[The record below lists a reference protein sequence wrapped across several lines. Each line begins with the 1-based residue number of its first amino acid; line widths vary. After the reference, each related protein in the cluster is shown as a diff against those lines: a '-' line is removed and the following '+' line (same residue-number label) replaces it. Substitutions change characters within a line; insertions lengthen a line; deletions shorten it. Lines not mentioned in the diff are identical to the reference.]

1 MVELLSPAGNAE
13 CFYAAINNGADA
25 IYIGLDEFSARKN
38 AENFTLDSLD
48 EYLRYARL
56 FGVKVYVAV
65 NTLIKDEE
73 ISRYFD
79 VVKRAYLLGVDAFII
94 QDIAFGNML
103 KQNFGDIELHLST
116 QAGINNVYGAKFAIE
131 NNFKRV
137 VLARETKIDEIKE
150 IAKMCDTEVF
160 VHGAMCTSFSGQ
172 CYMSSFVGGN
182 SGNRGRC
189 KQPCRQKYAYSG
201 EGFSCGQAYS
211 LSLSDLKLKDKIK
224 DLTEAGVKSFKIE
237 GRMRSVEYVATATR
251 AYRKIIDGLPAEKEF
266 DDLTKIY
273 NRGNYTSGY
282 TFGLDKNIIS
292 DKVQNHLGKCVC
304 DIDKFN
310 KTEIFTK
317 PFNVGDAFKIIRDGI
332 EVGSATCLNFNGKIT
347 TVYKGDIKKGD
358 KLYITK
364 DVKTVERALSYKRL
378 KPLEVHCDIA
388 EGKPITLES
397 DGIKI
402 QSDFIVQKA
411 EKCATTIDEIKNNL
425 LKTDKYP
432 FDIKVN
438 INISGNVFVLKSALN
453 KARSML
459 YLQVYNELTKN
470 KKHCKINDNIAN
482 YETFYKNAES
492 KSDNGVSIIASD
504 FGFLKNYSE
513 NIKDLIFFPFSY
525 KSEEEFLKF
534 YKDSKN
540 IVAKKFLYLP
550 AYFCDEDEE
559 IVKDKFKYFDGV
571 YCDGNYAINLCKKH
585 NLLLYAGTGFN
596 LFNKVDCDFIS
607 EKCYKYAYSKEL
619 SYSEIKQID
628 RRGAMFSL
636 GNITLMDL
644 IYCPFKRKCTDCKRG
659 DVYTLKDEDG
669 RVFIVRRYKLSTCR
683 FKVYNCNDLVYAS
696 GNDNQ
701 SRLIYNF
708 VLYDENKILQI
719 LNAVNNTEKLKNII
733 KNYTGGNLTRGIK

>member
-38 AENFTLDSLD
+38 AENFTLDTLD

-73 ISRYFD
+73 LSRYFD

-94 QDIAFGNML
+94 QDIAFGNIL
-103 KQNFGDIELHLST
+103 KQNFPDIELHLST
-116 QAGINNVYGAKFAIE
+116 QAGINNAYGAEFAIE

-150 IAKMCDTEVF
+150 IAKLCDTEVF

-189 KQPCRQKYAYSG
+189 KQPCRQKYAYCG

-211 LSLSDLKLKDKIK
+211 LSLSDLKLNDRIK
-224 DLTEAGVKSFKIE
+224 DLIDAGVKSFKIE

-251 AYRKIIDGLPAEKEF
+251 AYRKIIDGFNADKEF

-273 NRGNYTSGY
+273 NRGNYTLGY

-292 DKVQNHLGKCVC
+292 DKVQNHLGKYVC

-310 KTEIFTK
+310 KTEIFAK
-317 PFNVGDAFKIIRDGI
+317 PFNVGDSFKIIRDGV
-332 EVGSATCLNFNGKIT
+332 EVGSATCLNLNGKIT
-347 TVYKGDIKKGD
+347 TVYKGDIKRGD

-378 KPLEVHCDIA
+378 KSIEVNCKIA
-388 EGKPITLES
+388 EGQPITLES
-397 DGIKI
+397 IGIKA

-411 EKCATTIDEIKNNL
+411 KKCATTINEIKSNL

-432 FDIKVN
+432 FDIKANV
-438 INISGNVFVLKSALN
+438 NISGDVFVLKSALN
-453 KARSML
+453 RVRSAL

-470 KKHCKINDNIAN
+470 EKHCKINDNIAS
-482 YETFYKNAES
+482 YETFYKNAERKFDDGIS
-492 KSDNGVSIIASD
+492 VIASD

-513 NIKDLIFFPFSY
+513 NIKYLIFFPHNY

-534 YKDSKN
+534 YKDCKS
-540 IVAKKFLYLP
+540 IDAKKFLYLP
-550 AYFCDEDEE
+550 AYFCNEDEE
-559 IVKDKFKYFDGV
+559 AVKDKFKYFDGI
-571 YCDGNYAINLCKKH
+571 YCDGNYAINLCKKY

-596 LFNKVDCDFIS
+596 LFNKIDCDFIS
-607 EKCYKYAYSKEL
+607 NKCYKYAYSKEL
-619 SYSEIKQID
+619 SYREINRLD
-628 RRGAMFSL
+628 RQGSTFSL

-644 IYCPFKRKCTDCKRG
+644 IYCPFKRKCADCKRG
-659 DVYTLKDEDG
+659 DVYTLKDESG
-669 RVFIVRRYKLSTCR
+669 RAFIVRRYKLSTCR
-683 FKVYNCNDLVYAS
+683 FKVYNCNDLIYINEN
-696 GNDNQ
+696 GNQ
-701 SRLIYNF
+701 SSPIYNF
-708 VLYDENKILQI
+708 VLYDEDKILQV
-719 LNAVNNTEKLKNII
+719 LNDANNVEKLKNII